1 MNILELRRYQRVDGT
16 EPMTDWLASLRDR
29 QARARV
35 ETRLAR
41 VALGNFG
48 DSKPCRD
55 GVNELRIDW
64 GPGYRV
70 YYARHGLTIVL
81 LLLGGDKRS
90 QDADI
95 EEAINYWQDYKRRNA

>member
-1 MNILELRRYQRVDGT
+1 MNT
-16 EPMTDWLASLRDR
+16 LRDK
-29 QARARV
+29 QARARI

-48 DSKPCRD
+48 DSKSCRE
-55 GVNELRIDW
+55 GVHELRIDW

-70 YYARHGLTIVL
+70 YYARHGQTVVL
-81 LLLGGDKRS
+81 LLLGGDKRN

-95 EEAINYWQDYKRRNA
+95 EQAISYWQDFKRRNA

>member
-1 MNILELRRYQRVDGT
+1 MNTLELRRYQSADGS
-16 EPMTDWLASLRDR
+16 EPMTNWMSALRDR
-29 QARARV
+29 QARARI

-55 GVNELRIDW
+55 GVHELRIDW

-70 YYARHGLTIVL
+70 YYARHGQTVIL
-81 LLLGGDKRS
+81 LLLAGDKRS

-95 EEAINYWQDYKRRNA
+95 EQAIAYWQDYKRRNA